1 MSRTI
6 SLRVG
11 LLVVSAVVLTAVAQ
25 AQYRASI
32 QGVVTDQQGA
42 VVSDSNVTLKNQ
54 ETSRESK
61 TTTNGDGIF

>member
-6 SLRVG
+6 SLRMG
-11 LLVVSAVVLTAVAQ
+11 LLAVSAVVLTTLAQ

-42 VVSDSNVTLKNQ
+42 LKALV
-54 ETSRESK
+54 
-61 TTTNGDGIF
+61 DGQLAKLA

>member
-1 MSRTI
+1 MSRSI

-11 LLVVSAVVLTAVAQ
+11 LLVVSAVVLTAVAE

-42 VVSDSNVTLKNQ
+42 VVSDATVTP
-54 ETSRESK
+54 
-61 TTTNGDGIF
+61 